1 MNEEVTEVITVEEL
15 LHHLE
20 KITGYR
26 SVKET
31 SQYLGVSVKTLR
43 GWMKEGLPYYQK
55 GGVTVIKRAEADL
68 WISKYRVQ
76 NGALDLDLAHK
87 KALELMGS

>member
-1 MNEEVTEVITVEEL
+1 MSQLPDGLITVSEIL
-15 LHHLE
+15 RYLE
-20 KITGYR
+20 DDGYR
-26 SVKET
+26 SVRKT
-31 SQYLGVSVKTLR
+31 SEYLGVSVKTLR

-55 GGVTVIKRAEADL
+55 GGVTVIKRAEADT
-68 WISKYRVQ
+68 WMAKYRVQ